1 MVAYNAMKKSTAQAK
16 ASRMRKKGYQCSV
29 YKKDKGYGVSVTR
42 K

>member
-1 MVAYNAMKKSTAQAK
+1 MATYSARSKMAAK
-16 ASRMRKKGYQCSV
+16 AKAMAMRKKGYRCSV